1 MRETCRRLPVLV
13 PLLLL
18 AALALAPAAEAC
30 TQDCVHVE
38 GEPFYCQQCVD
49 LGYETGIACHSF
61 EPCYCVFDPCWSSVA
76 APVSKADTVAALEK
90 PAWLPAEG
98 AVCAAPKSKCGR

>member
-18 AALALAPAAEAC
+18 VALALVPAAEAC
-30 TQDCVHVE
+30 TQDCVPVE
-38 GEPFYCQQCVD
+38 GEPHCYQCVD
-49 LGYETGIACHSF
+49 LGYDTGIACHSF

-76 APVSKADTVAALEK
+76 APVSRTVAMPEK
-90 PAWLPAEG
+90 PAWLGPAEG
-98 AVCAAPKSKCGR
+98 AMCALPKAKCGR